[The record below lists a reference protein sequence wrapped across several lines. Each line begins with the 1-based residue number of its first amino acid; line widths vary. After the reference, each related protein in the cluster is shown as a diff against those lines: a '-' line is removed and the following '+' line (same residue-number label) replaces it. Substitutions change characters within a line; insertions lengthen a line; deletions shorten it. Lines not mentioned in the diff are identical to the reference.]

1 MNADAVR
8 KDVRLSLK
16 NLGCDRI
23 DLYFLHRDDPKRPVG
38 EILEALEE
46 EVSRGN
52 IRYYGC
58 FNWSLSRVKE
68 AADYAA
74 AHGLQGFSCNQ
85 IMFTLAEVDER
96 VPGETQMLVLDR
108 EYYQYHKETQ
118 LGLMSFMC
126 QAGGYFTKKAS
137 GRPVS
142 KNQERMYPEKE
153 NEKLLRKLM
162 QYQEE
167 GCRIND
173 FVLQY
178 VTHAE
183 FPAVAIGGFRTEE
196 QLLEGLD
203 GVESRLPEEALREL
217 AESKEKQRV
226 SQEAAT

>member
-1 MNADAVR
+1 
-8 KDVRLSLK
+8 
-16 NLGCDRI
+16 
-23 DLYFLHRDDPKRPVG
+23 
-38 EILEALEE
+38 
-46 EVSRGN
+46 
-52 IRYYGC
+52 
-58 FNWSLSRVKE
+58 
-68 AADYAA
+68 
-74 AHGLQGFSCNQ
+74 
-85 IMFTLAEVDER
+85 
-96 VPGETQMLVLDR
+96 
-108 EYYQYHKETQ
+108 
-118 LGLMSFMC
+118 
-126 QAGGYFTKKAS
+126 
-137 GRPVS
+137 
-142 KNQERMYPEKE
+142 MYPEKR

-217 AESKEKQRV
+217 AELKEKQRV

>member
-1 MNADAVR
+1 
-8 KDVRLSLK
+8 
-16 NLGCDRI
+16 
-23 DLYFLHRDDPKRPVG
+23 
-38 EILEALEE
+38 
-46 EVSRGN
+46 
-52 IRYYGC
+52 
-58 FNWSLSRVKE
+58 
-68 AADYAA
+68 
-74 AHGLQGFSCNQ
+74 
-85 IMFTLAEVDER
+85 
-96 VPGETQMLVLDR
+96 MLVLDR

-142 KNQERMYPEKE
+142 KNQERMYPEKR

-217 AESKEKQRV
+217 AELKEKQRV